1 MHFVDYAIVVFYLVS
16 VVVLGFYFQKKAS
29 KSIDAYFLGEN
40 GLPWWALGASGMAS
54 NVDLSGTMILA
65 ALIYSL
71 GVVGYYIEIRG
82 GIVLI
87 MSFFMIFMGKWNRR
101 SGCMT
106 VAEWMKFRFGDGK
119 QGRYARIISAVANI
133 TFAIGSISYF
143 AIGGGKFFSEFFN
156 LDEQTGT
163 IILISITTL
172 YTVASGLYGVVWTD
186 VYQGFLILIG
196 VVSVVFIA
204 LTTVNLPENFTVSV
218 PNNRSYDVVNV
229 NYYEWSSIFPKFE
242 LNLPGDYAIFNLL
255 GVVVVIYLF
264 KTFME
269 GFGGSGGY
277 ITQRYFAAKSDRD
290 AGLLSL
296 FWIVLLSLRWP
307 LVTAFAVLGIHY
319 GLNHSFIHDPELVV
333 PVVIKAYLPIFIKGI
348 VVTGFLAAAMLTF
361 TSIINAAAAYW
372 VKDIYQLVINPEA
385 SDKKLVWHSKVASV
399 VIVIL
404 GILFA
409 STLKSINDIW
419 GWLSLGLGTGLVLP
433 LVLRWFWWRFN
444 GNGFLQG
451 TLWGMVTAI
460 VIKLFFNGLPE
471 YLNFIIPLTFSFIG
485 CILGT
490 FLTKP
495 TDEDVLMN
503 FYMRTRPFGFWGKV
517 KNKLDLP
524 TIKAINQENRLD
536 IISLFIALPWHFSL
550 FMIGIEI
557 VMKRWDYVAI
567 LLFILS
573 LLSLLLYKLWFTR
586 LSYKERA

>member
-1 MHFVDYAIVVFYLVS
+1 
-16 VVVLGFYFQKKAS
+16 
-29 KSIDAYFLGEN
+29 
-40 GLPWWALGASGMAS
+40 
-54 NVDLSGTMILA
+54 
-65 ALIYSL
+65 
-71 GVVGYYIEIRG
+71 
-82 GIVLI
+82 
-87 MSFFMIFMGKWNRR
+87 
-101 SGCMT
+101 
-106 VAEWMKFRFGDGK
+106 
-119 QGRYARIISAVANI
+119 
-133 TFAIGSISYF
+133 
-143 AIGGGKFFSEFFN
+143 
-156 LDEQTGT
+156 
-163 IILISITTL
+163 
-172 YTVASGLYGVVWTD
+172 
-186 VYQGFLILIG
+186 
-196 VVSVVFIA
+196 
-204 LTTVNLPENFTVSV
+204 
-218 PNNRSYDVVNV
+218 
-229 NYYEWSSIFPKFE
+229 
-242 LNLPGDYAIFNLL
+242 
-255 GVVVVIYLF
+255 
-264 KTFME
+264 
-269 GFGGSGGY
+269 
-277 ITQRYFAAKSDRD
+277 
-290 AGLLSL
+290 
-296 FWIVLLSLRWP
+296 
-307 LVTAFAVLGIHY
+307 VTAFAVLAIHY
-319 GLNHSFIHDPELVV
+319 GLNHSIIHDPELVV

-348 VVTGFLAAAMLTF
+348 VVTGFLAAAMSTF

-385 SDKKLVWHSKVASV
+385 SDKKLVWHCKVASV

-419 GWLSLGLGTGLVLP
+419 SWLSLGLGTGLVLS

-444 GNGFLQG
+444 GNRFLQG
-451 TLWGMVTAI
+451 TLWGMVSAI
-460 VIKLFFNGLPE
+460 VIKIFFNGLPE

-557 VMKRWDYVAI
+557 VMKRWDNVAI

-573 LLSLLLYKLWFTR
+573 LLILSFLLYKLWFSR